1 MPGRE
6 AERRGI
12 TIREVV
18 EQRLLGDAANT
29 FRTMFER
36 SGTAAAVLN
45 DAGIM
50 VLANEAMSR
59 LVDLPVPEIEGKHSW
74 FEFVAEADRKK
85 AQDYHRLRR
94 SHPGTAPEHYEFKL
108 IDQNGGSHEIEITVA
123 MFPGTDLSLLSCID
137 VTHLKTAQ
145 EMGRLTRFAVENAPE
160 SILWLSEEG
169 AILYANGAACRML
182 GYNLGQ
188 LMSHNVSDIDASRS
202 RREWLRLLKDLKQ
215 SGSMIWQ
222 SEYRRQDGQVIPV
235 EVLINYILLNDKN
248 YYWAFARDT
257 SARQQAEKRELQLQ
271 SELNVSARLASIG
284 ELAAGVAHEI
294 NNPLT
299 GIIGYSE
306 RLIRKATDEKTAA
319 DLKRIHGEA
328 TRAARVVQNLLT
340 FARRRQPSKEP
351 VDINKIIRESLA
363 LREYELRQQNIQ
375 VLTHLADL
383 PCFMAD
389 FYQMEQV
396 FVNLIVNAEQAM
408 TNAKKG
414 DRLTVTTGLLEGQ
427 IVVTIADNGPGIK
440 GENLDKLF
448 DPFFT
453 TRTESGGTGLG
464 LSICHGIVLEHGG
477 RISVSSDY
485 GKGATF
491 TVALPLKNSQCPDE
505 EPT

>member
-12 TIREVV
+12 TVREVV
-18 EQRLLGDAANT
+18 EQRLLADPANT

-36 SGTAAAVLN
+36 SGTAVAVLN

-50 VLANEAMSR
+50 VMANEAMSK
-59 LVDLPVPEIEGKHSW
+59 LVDLAVPDIEGKHSW

-160 SILWLSEEG
+160 AIFWLGEQG
-169 AILYANGAACRML
+169 AVLYANGAACHML

-188 LMSHNVSDIDASRS
+188 LMAHNIADIDTSRS
-202 RREWLRLLKDLKQ
+202 RRDWLRLLKDLKQ
-215 SGSMIWQ
+215 SGSMAWQ

-235 EVLINYILLNDKN
+235 DVVMNFIQLNDKN
-248 YYWAFARDT
+248 YYWSFARDAT
-257 SARQQAEKRELQLQ
+257 ARQQAEKRELRLQ
-271 SELNVSARLASIG
+271 SELSVSARLASIG

-299 GIIGYSE
+299 GIIGFSE
-306 RLIRKATDEKTAA
+306 RLIRKATDEKTEA
-319 DLKRIHGEA
+319 DLKRIHSEA
-328 TRAARVVQNLLT
+328 IRAAKVVQSLLT

-351 VDINKIIRESLA
+351 VDINNIIKESIA
-363 LREYELRQQNIQ
+363 LREYEFRQHGIQ
-375 VLTHLADL
+375 VVNHLAEL

-389 FYQMEQV
+389 YYQLEQV
-396 FVNLIVNAEQAM
+396 FINLIINAEQAM
-408 TNAKKG
+408 TTAKKG
-414 DRLTVTTGLLEGQ
+414 DRLSITTGELDGY
-427 IVVTIADNGPGIK
+427 IMITIADNGPGIK
-440 GENLDKLF
+440 PENLKKVF

-453 TRTESGGTGLG
+453 TRGDTGGTGLG
-464 LSICHGIVLEHGG
+464 LSICHGIILEHGG
-477 RISVSSDY
+477 RISVTSEY
-485 GKGATF
+485 GEGATF
-491 TVALPLKNSQCPDE
+491 TVALPLKNNECPPPE
-505 EPT
+505 A

>member
-1 MPGRE
+1 MPGGE

-12 TIREVV
+12 SVREVV

-36 SGTAAAVLN
+36 SGTAVAVLN

-59 LVDLPVPEIEGKHSW
+59 LVDLPIPDIEGKHSW

-160 SILWLSEEG
+160 SIFWLSEEG
-169 AILYANGAACRML
+169 AVLYANGAACHML

-188 LMSHNVSDIDASRS
+188 LMAHNIAEIDTSRS
-202 RREWLRLLKDLKQ
+202 RRDWLRLLKELKQ
-215 SGSMIWQ
+215 PGSMIWQ

-235 EVLINYILLNDKN
+235 EVLINYIQLNDKN
-248 YYWAFARDT
+248 YYWSFARDT
-257 SARQQAEKRELQLQ
+257 TARQQAEKRELQLQ

-299 GIIGYSE
+299 GIIGFSE

-319 DLKRIHGEA
+319 DLKRIHSEA
-328 TRAARVVQNLLT
+328 IRAAKVVQSLLT

-351 VDINKIIRESLA
+351 VDINKIIRESLT
-363 LREYELRQQNIQ
+363 LREYELRQNGIQ
-375 VLTHLADL
+375 VVTHFAEL

-389 FYQMEQV
+389 YYQMEQV
-396 FVNLIVNAEQAM
+396 FVNLVINAEQAM
-408 TNAKKG
+408 TALKKG
-414 DRLTVTTGLLEGQ
+414 DRLSVATGELDGY
-427 IVVTIADNGPGIK
+427 IMITIADNGPGIK
-440 GENLDKLF
+440 PENLGKIF

-453 TRTESGGTGLG
+453 TRGDSGGTGLG
-464 LSICHGIVLEHGG
+464 LSICHGIILEHGG
-477 RISVSSDY
+477 RISVASDY
-485 GKGATF
+485 GQGATF
-491 TVALPLKNSQCPDE
+491 TVALPLKNNECPA
-505 EPT
+505 PGT